1 MRMLNSNE
9 VTAVSGGG
17 GPGGAVAGGVI
28 AGVEYIAANA
38 GSRSWHTGTF
48 ILQVGA
54 GVVTGFLAPVTALR
68 AIWGFNGAVALG
80 TSERIIEGTSR

>member
-28 AGVEYIAANA
+28 AGAEYIAAN
-38 GSRSWHTGTF
+38 GGTSKWNTGTF
-48 ILQVGA
+48 VLQVGA
-54 GVVTGFLAPVTALR
+54 GAVAGFFSAVTALR
-68 AIWGFNGAVALG
+68 VVWTFNGAVATG
-80 TSERIIEGTSR
+80 TAERIIEGT

>member
-28 AGVEYIAANA
+28 AGVEYIAAN
-38 GSRSWHTGTF
+38 GGTSNWNTGTF
-48 ILQVGA
+48 VLQVGA
-54 GVVTGFLAPVTALR
+54 GAVAGFFSAVTALR
-68 AIWGFNGAVALG
+68 AVWAFNGAVATG
-80 TSERIIEGTSR
+80 TAERIIEAT